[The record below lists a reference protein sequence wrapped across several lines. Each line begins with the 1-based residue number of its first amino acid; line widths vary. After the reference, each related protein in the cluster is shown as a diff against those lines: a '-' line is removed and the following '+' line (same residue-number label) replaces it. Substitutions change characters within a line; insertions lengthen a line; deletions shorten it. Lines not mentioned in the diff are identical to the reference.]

1 MYTSPNEDVRSEYT
15 EHLLEEYHKELH
27 DTLKLLGCEYHQ
39 FTIEQLKKEFEDKSF
54 FGLITACTVLT
65 AVLAGPT
72 EVYDMENVKEDG
84 SVLDWES
91 LEKSYSGSRYREAI
105 QKLIPHFENK
115 GLL

>member
-54 FGLITACTVLT
+54 FGLMTACTVLT
-65 AVLAGPT
+65 VVLAEPT
-72 EVYDMENVKEDG
+72 EPFDMENFKEDG
-84 SVLDWES
+84 SVLDS
-91 LEKSYSGSRYREAI
+91 KSVEKTYSGSHYKEAI
-105 QKLIPHFENK
+105 QKLIPHFEK
-115 GLL
+115 LGLL